1 MRSRLRLFA
10 SMAIVIAGVLYF
22 VRLVLIVPLNL
33 AFLFAVLGVVSVLAD
48 GNSGILLIALPA
60 VLFIGLLVWMVEMI
74 LKAMFFLH

>member
-1 MRSRLRLFA
+1 
-10 SMAIVIAGVLYF
+10 MAIVIAGVLYF
-22 VRLVLIVPLNL
+22 VRLVLIVLLNL

>member
-1 MRSRLRLFA
+1 
-10 SMAIVIAGVLYF
+10 MAIVIAGVLYF

-60 VLFIGLLVWMVEMI
+60 VPFIGLLVWMVEMI